1 MEKENKGRTRCL
13 TKEQRLKNRE
23 KNKRYY
29 YKNREEIIRK
39 QSIYIKEKRKDIAK
53 TKEEL
58 SEMGRDEFGRF
69 KITNGASIYKRKQ
82 RNGRH
87 TSEHVL
93 VWEDHNNKIL
103 PEKWCVHHINENKR
117 DNRIENLE
125 AMPISKHTKMHFAE
139 YYKNKDVWNK
149 GKKCPIISEK
159 LRGHITTEK
168 QKAKCRTTWLNRNI
182 NRNVRIW
189 ELKDNGLTPTQ
200 ISKQLNITTDIANHG
215 FKRMSKIFDTS
226 SGRLK

>member
-1 MEKENKGRTRCL
+1 MKKENKGRTRCL
-13 TKEQRLKNRE
+13 TDEQRLKKCE
-23 KNKRYY
+23 SNKKYY
-29 YKNREEIIRK
+29 YKNREKINRR
-39 QSIYIKEKRKDIAK
+39 QSIYQKERRKDIAK
-53 TKEEL
+53 TEEEL
-58 SEMGRDEFGRF
+58 SKMGRDEFGRF
-69 KITNGASIYKRKQ
+69 KTTNGAGIYKRKQ

-103 PEKWCVHHINENKR
+103 PDKWCVHYINENKR

-139 YYKNKDVWNK
+139 YYKDKDVWNK
-149 GKKCPIISEK
+149 GLPKEQQPQYGRRYTFSERAKK
-159 LRGHITTEK
+159 K
-168 QKAKCRTTWLNRNI
+168 QRVTWLNKNI